1 MFRHINLSVLGG
13 AFVVVV
19 LLCAGIHFYIQWDN
33 KRFVAEIGEPP
44 QLTTASETATEI
56 KDDETQGVEQ
66 TTLIEPIEF
75 ASENEIE
82 QESEPLEESAQMD
95 EEALIPQTDTSET
108 TSEFDATPLLSVFG
122 LPEEV
127 TSLFDEEVEESDFEG
142 AQAHL
147 IEEYGQSPEVEA
159 IIDKLKQMSGGPVEL
174 DDLTELFEAWIRVLP
189 EEEQENRRQLMDV
202 LTQLYQAKALGGDS
216 EVSIEVHVIEDGD
229 LGD

>member
-1 MFRHINLSVLGG
+1 MFRHINLSLLGG

-44 QLTTASETATEI
+44 QLTTASETAAEI
-56 KDDETQGVEQ
+56 KNDETQAVEQ
-66 TTLIEPIEF
+66 TVLIEPIEF
-75 ASENEIE
+75 ANENEIG
-82 QESEPLEESAQMD
+82 QESEPVEESAQMD
-95 EEALIPQTDTSET
+95 EEALIPQTDTPET
-108 TSEFDATPLLSVFG
+108 ASEFDATPLLSAFG

-127 TSLFDEEVEESDFEG
+127 TALFDEEAEEADFEG

-147 IEEYGQSPEVEA
+147 IEEYGPSPEVEA

-189 EEEQENRRQLMDV
+189 EEEQETRQQLMDV
-202 LTQLYQAKALGGDS
+202 LTQLNQARALGADAKVG
-216 EVSIEVHVIEDGD
+216 IEVHVIDSD
-229 LGD
+229 PLSD